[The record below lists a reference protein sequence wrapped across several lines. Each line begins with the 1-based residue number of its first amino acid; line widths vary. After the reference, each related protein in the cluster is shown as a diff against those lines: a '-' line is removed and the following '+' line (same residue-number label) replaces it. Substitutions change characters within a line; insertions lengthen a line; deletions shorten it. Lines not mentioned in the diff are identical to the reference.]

1 MPAFTPFAE
10 LPVPSVP
17 LLTQLAT
24 LPDPRIDRC
33 KRHALPDVLAI
44 ALLATVCGADTYT
57 QFALFGVTRQ
67 AWLATFLELPNG
79 IPSHDTFARVLRALD
94 PKAFAGW
101 LTTWSQALA
110 GQVPGVVA
118 IDGKTARRSG
128 DATTAALHTVSA
140 WATEQHL
147 TLGQVSTDVKSNE
160 ITAIPELLTL
170 LQLRDCTVTID
181 AIGCPTAI
189 ATAIRAKKAHYVLAV
204 KGNQRWLHDRLVALF
219 AHGPEDTVFWA
230 RAPHET
236 LTHREKDHGRIET
249 RTDRLVPAAAVLADR
264 APWTDLQSVGCVDA
278 TRHHVSGPKAGTTEQ
293 HRRYFITSLP
303 ARVAPFA
310 HAVRSHWQIEN
321 ACHWTLDV
329 VFDEDQNR
337 ARRDA
342 GPKNLATL
350 RRWALSLLR
359 QDTTQ
364 KTGLK
369 GRRLMAGWD
378 PDYLLHLLRIAVP
391 ATDTNS

>member
-1 MPAFTPFAE
+1 MPTVPPFADVR
-10 LPVPSVP
+10 VPSAP
-17 LLTQLAT
+17 LLAQLAT

-33 KRHALPDVLAI
+33 KRHALPDVLAM
-44 ALLATVCGADTYT
+44 ALLATLCGANTCT
-57 QFALFGVTRQ
+57 QFALFGVTRH
-67 AWLATFLELPNG
+67 AWLATFLALPNG
-79 IPSHDTFARVLRALD
+79 IPSHDTFTRVLRHLE

-101 LTTWSQALA
+101 LTTWSQALV

-118 IDGKTARRSG
+118 IDGKTVRRSG
-128 DATTAALHTVSA
+128 DATTAPLHSVSA
-140 WATEQHL
+140 WATAQHL
-147 TLGQVSTDVKSNE
+147 TLGQVATDVKSNE
-160 ITAIPELLTL
+160 ITAIPELLAL
-170 LQLRDCTVTID
+170 LQLRDCIVTID
-181 AIGCPTAI
+181 AMGCQTAI
-189 ATAIRAKKAHYVLAV
+189 ATAIRARHAHYVLAV
-204 KGNQRWLHDRLVALF
+204 KANQPWLHERLLAIF

-230 RAPHET
+230 RAPHEPVT
-236 LTHREKDHGRIET
+236 IVEKDHGRIET
-249 RTDRLVPAAAVLADR
+249 RTYRLVPAAAVLADR

-278 TRHHVSGPKAGTTEQ
+278 TRHHVSGPKAGTVEH

-303 ARVAPFA
+303 ARVGPFA

-337 ARRDA
+337 TRRDA

-364 KTGLK
+364 KIGLQT
-369 GRRLMAGWD
+369 RRLIAGWD
-378 PDYLLHLLRIAVP
+378 PDYLLHLLRIATP
-391 ATDTNS
+391 ATGTNS

>member
-1 MPAFTPFAE
+1 MPAPT
-10 LPVPSVP
+10 PSVEVAAP
-17 LLTQLAT
+17 SVSLLAQLAA
-24 LPDPRIDRC
+24 LPDPRVDRA
-33 KRHALPDVLAI
+33 KRHSLTDVLAI
-44 ALLATVCGADTYT
+44 ALLATLGGADTYT

-67 AWLATFLELPNG
+67 SWLATFLALPNG

-94 PKAFAGW
+94 PKAFAAW

-110 GQVPGVVA
+110 GTVPGVVA
-118 IDGKTARRSG
+118 IDGKTVRRSG
-128 DATTAALHTVSA
+128 DATTPALHTVSA
-140 WATEQHL
+140 WATDQHL
-147 TLGQVSTDVKSNE
+147 TLGQVATDVKSNE

-170 LQLRDCTVTID
+170 LHLRDCIVTID
-181 AIGCPTAI
+181 AMGCQTAI

-230 RAPHET
+230 RAPHES

-249 RTDRLVPAAAVLADR
+249 RTYRLVPAAAVLADR
-264 APWTDLQSVGCVDA
+264 AEWTDLQSVGCVDA
-278 TRHHVSGPKAGTTEQ
+278 TRHYVSGPKAGTTEQ
-293 HRRYFITSLP
+293 HRRYFITSLK

-350 RRWALSLLR
+350 RRWALSLMR

-364 KTGLK
+364 TTGLK
-369 GRRLMAGWD
+369 GRRLIAGWN
-378 PDYLLHLLRIAVP
+378 PDYLRHLLRIAVP
-391 ATDTNS
+391 DTDTNS

>member
-1 MPAFTPFAE
+1 MPT
-10 LPVPSVP
+10 VPPSAALAVPTAP
-17 LLTQLAT
+17 LLAQLAA
-24 LPDPRIDRC
+24 LPDPRIDRA
-33 KRHALPDVLAI
+33 KRHSLTDVLAI
-44 ALLATVCGADTYT
+44 ALLATLGGADNYS
-57 QFALFGVTRQ
+57 QFALFGRTRQ
-67 AWLATFLELPNG
+67 AWLATFLALPNG
-79 IPSHDTFARVLRALD
+79 IPSHDTFQRVLRALD

-101 LTTWSQALA
+101 LTAWSQALA
-110 GQVPGVVA
+110 GRVPGVVA

-140 WATEQHL
+140 WATAQHL
-147 TLGQVSTDVKSNE
+147 TLGQVATAVKSNE

-170 LQLRDCTVTID
+170 LHLRDCIVTID
-181 AIGCPTAI
+181 ALGCQTAI
-189 ATAIRAKKAHYVLAV
+189 ATAIRAKRAHYVLAV

-219 AHGPEDTVFWA
+219 AHGPDDTVFWA

-249 RTDRLVPAAAVLADR
+249 RTYRLVPAAAVLADR
-264 APWTDLQSVGCVDA
+264 AEWTDLHSVGCVDA
-278 TRHHVSGPKAGTTEQ
+278 TRHYVSGPKAGTTEQ

-303 ARVAPFA
+303 ARVGPFA

-329 VFDEDQNR
+329 VFDEDRNR

-342 GPKNLATL
+342 GPANLATL

-364 KTGLK
+364 TTGLK
-369 GRRLMAGWD
+369 GRRLIAGWD
-378 PDYLLHLLRIAVP
+378 PDYLLHLLRLAVP
-391 ATDTNS
+391 ETDSNS

>member
-1 MPAFTPFAE
+1 MPAATPSAA
-10 LPVPSVP
+10 LPVPSVS
-17 LLTQLAT
+17 LLAQLAA
-24 LPDPRIDRC
+24 LPDPRVDRA
-33 KRHALPDVLAI
+33 KRHALTDVLAI
-44 ALLATVCGADTYT
+44 ALLATLCGADNYS
-57 QFALFGVTRQ
+57 QFALFGLTRQ
-67 AWLATFLELPNG
+67 AWLATFLSLPNG
-79 IPSHDTFARVLRALD
+79 IPSHDTFARVLRQLD
-94 PKAFAGW
+94 PKAFAAW

-147 TLGQVSTDVKSNE
+147 TLGQVSTNVKSNE

-170 LQLRDCTVTID
+170 LQLRDCIVTID
-181 AIGCPTAI
+181 AIGCQTAI
-189 ATAIRAKKAHYVLAV
+189 ATAIRAKQAHYVLAV

-236 LTHREKDHGRIET
+236 LTHTEKDHGRIET
-249 RTDRLVPAAAVLADR
+249 RTYRLVPAAAVLADR

-278 TRHHVSGPKAGTTEQ
+278 TRHHVSGPKTGTVEH

-303 ARVAPFA
+303 ARVGPFA

-342 GPKNLATL
+342 GPANLATL

-359 QDTTQ
+359 QDTT
-364 KTGLK
+364 KKIGLK
-369 GRRLMAGWD
+369 TRRLIAGWD

-391 ATDTNS
+391 ATDTIS

>member
-1 MPAFTPFAE
+1 MASRRTTP
-10 LPVPSVP
+10 L
-17 LLTQLAT
+17 
-24 LPDPRIDRC
+24 RG
-33 KRHALPDVLAI
+33 
-44 ALLATVCGADTYT
+44 GA
-57 QFALFGVTRQ
+57 
-67 AWLATFLELPNG
+67 
-79 IPSHDTFARVLRALD
+79 ARWD

-160 ITAIPELLTL
+160 ITAIPALLTL
-170 LQLRDCTVTID
+170 LQLRDCIVTID
-181 AIGCPTAI
+181 AIGCQTAI

-249 RTDRLVPAAAVLADR
+249 RTYRLVPAAAVLADR

-303 ARVAPFA
+303 ARVGPLRPRGPQSLADRECLSLDPRRRFQRRPESRPPRRRARELCHAPPLGA
-310 HAVRSHWQIEN
+310 ESPAPGQHPE
-321 ACHWTLDV
+321 
-329 VFDEDQNR
+329 NR
-337 ARRDA
+337 AQGPAPHRGMGPRVPPPSPPDRRPRDRHYFIMRLPCA
-342 GPKNLATL
+342 GVGGHFD
-350 RRWALSLLR
+350 LLR
-359 QDTTQ
+359 FGGE
-364 KTGLK
+364 GLGGVPGGPCPSPVGSPGGAEGGVFFGPPSPPAA
-369 GRRLMAGWD
+369 GRGGPPPRE
-378 PDYLLHLLRIAVP
+378 PPPPPPRSP
-391 ATDTNS
+391 AR

>member
-1 MPAFTPFAE
+1 MLAVPPSADVR
-10 LPVPSVP
+10 VPSAP
-17 LLTQLAT
+17 LLAQLAA
-24 LPDPRIDRC
+24 LPDPRVDRA
-33 KRHALPDVLAI
+33 KRHSLTDVLAI
-44 ALLATVCGADTYT
+44 ALLATLCGADTYT
-57 QFALFGVTRQ
+57 QFALFGVTRA
-67 AWLATFLELPNG
+67 AWLATFLALPNG
-79 IPSHDTFARVLRALD
+79 IPSHDTFARVLRQLD
-94 PKAFAGW
+94 PKAFAAW
-101 LTTWSQALA
+101 LTTWSQAFA

-147 TLGQVSTDVKSNE
+147 TLGQVATDVKSNE
-160 ITAIPELLTL
+160 ITAIPELLAL
-170 LQLRDCTVTID
+170 LLLRDCIVTID
-181 AIGCPTAI
+181 AIGCQTAI

-249 RTDRLVPAAAVLADR
+249 RTYRLVPAAAVLADR

-278 TRHHVSGPKAGTTEQ
+278 TRHHVSGPKAGTTEH

-310 HAVRSHWQIEN
+310 HAVRSHWQVEN

-329 VFDEDQNR
+329 VFNEDQNR

-342 GPKNLATL
+342 GPANLATL
-350 RRWALSLLR
+350 RRWALSLMR

-369 GRRLMAGWD
+369 GRRLIAGWD

-391 ATDTNS
+391 TTDTNS

>member
-1 MPAFTPFAE
+1 MPAATPSAE
-10 LPVPSVP
+10 LSVPSVP
-17 LLTQLAT
+17 LLAQLAA
-24 LPDPRIDRC
+24 LPDPRVDRA
-33 KRHALPDVLAI
+33 KRHSLTDVLAI
-44 ALLATVCGADTYT
+44 ALLATLCGADTYT
-57 QFALFGVTRQ
+57 QFALFGVTRA
-67 AWLATFLELPNG
+67 AWLATFLALPNG
-79 IPSHDTFARVLRALD
+79 IPSRDTFARVLRQFD

-128 DATTAALHTVSA
+128 DATTSALHTVSA
-140 WATEQHL
+140 WATAQHL
-147 TLGQVSTDVKSNE
+147 TLGQVSTAAKSNE
-160 ITAIPELLTL
+160 ITAIPELLAL
-170 LQLRDCTVTID
+170 LQLRDCIVTID
-181 AIGCPTAI
+181 AMGCQTAI
-189 ATAIRAKKAHYVLAV
+189 ATAIRAKKAHYVFAV
-204 KGNQRWLHDRLVALF
+204 KGNQPWLHERLIALF

-230 RAPHET
+230 RAPHEPV
-236 LTHREKDHGRIET
+236 THREKDHGRIET
-249 RTDRLVPAAAVLADR
+249 RTYRLVPAAAVLADR

-303 ARVAPFA
+303 ARVDPFA

-359 QDTTQ
+359 QDTT
-364 KTGLK
+364 KKVGLK
-369 GRRLMAGWD
+369 TRRLTAGWD
-378 PDYLLHLLRIAVP
+378 PAYLLHLLRIAVP
-391 ATDTNS
+391 VTDTNS